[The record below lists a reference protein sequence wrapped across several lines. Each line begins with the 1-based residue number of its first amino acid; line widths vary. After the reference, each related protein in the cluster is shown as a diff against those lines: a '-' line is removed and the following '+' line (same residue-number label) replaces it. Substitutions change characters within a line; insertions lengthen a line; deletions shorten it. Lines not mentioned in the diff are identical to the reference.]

1 MNRLLRLGACLSLIA
16 TLLVA
21 TVLGAPARVI
31 AQDGAITGSLQSIA
45 HGVATLPADALAWRV
60 VVDEVTDRDGATPTT
75 QSLGF
80 TLATDGAVLV
90 ESPTAGTQ
98 DVLALG
104 SAAFV
109 AEGASETRSGI
120 DGPTGYDR
128 IALVTADLAS
138 DAGTG
143 ELVLAGEGFGSPAG
157 NRTLELSRAVLAPGQ
172 SVVSPAPDSPTPS
185 LVLAT
190 DGSVDATFGGETFTL
205 TAGTAAVL
213 DGELTI
219 ATVDGGTAV
228 VATIGAE
235 VPVLETDAV
244 TTETVTP
251 VASDDAT
258 PAPSTAGTPAA
269 GDASGDGIDQDSGD
283 DTGTG
288 SGAETGGD
296 VAGTGSLDISVLDCS
311 GGSLLDTTTCA
322 PLEGVT
328 VTVAIAE
335 SQQSVETGG
344 VTDGSGAITLAEVA
358 VGAAVTI
365 SNVSG
370 GPEGLELLNVPFAIP
385 AFEGD
390 TIVPIV
396 FDAPAEE
403 PAIEAPATEIP
414 ATGATPVVGGEPATG
429 ETPAGVP
436 AVLTIQALDCRDGDL
451 ATLEGCVAMP
461 NATFSVTRGTDT
473 VSSETGFTTD
483 ANGFVTFSAEVGSA
497 VTATYAFG
505 APTGVA
511 PNNDGQVLEPIDGD
525 ATLTFVFVDINESV
539 G

>member
-16 TLLVA
+16 TLLLA

-31 AQDGAITGSLQSIA
+31 AQDGATTGSLQSIA

-60 VVDEVTDRDGATPTT
+60 VADEAGDRDGATPAT

-80 TLATDGAVLV
+80 TLATGAAVLV
-90 ESPTAGTQ
+90 ESPATGTQ
-98 DVLALG
+98 DVLAPG

-109 AEGASETRSGI
+109 AEGASEVRSGI
-120 DGPTGYDR
+120 DGPTDYDR

-138 DAGTG
+138 DAGAG
-143 ELVLAGEGFGSPAG
+143 ELILAGEGFGSPAG
-157 NRTLELSRAVLAPGQ
+157 NRALDLSRAVLAPGQ

-190 DGSVDATFGGETFTL
+190 EGSVDVTFGGETFTL
-205 TAGTAAVL
+205 TAGAAAVL
-213 DGELTI
+213 DGDLTL

-235 VPVLETDAV
+235 VPVLETDAAA
-244 TTETVTP
+244 TTGT
-251 VASDDAT
+251 AT
-258 PAPSTAGTPAA
+258 PAASDLATPGSDTIGTPAA
-269 GDASGDGIDQDSGD
+269 DGASGDGIDADSG
-283 DTGTG
+283 TGTTD
-288 SGAETGGD
+288 ETGGA

-322 PLEGVT
+322 PLAGVT
-328 VTVAIAE
+328 VAVAIAGTE
-335 SQQSVETGG
+335 QALETGG
-344 VTDGSGAITLAEVA
+344 AGTIAVA
-358 VGAAVTI
+358 DVPVGAAVTI
-365 SNVSG
+365 SSVSG
-370 GPEGLELLNVPFAIP
+370 GPEGLDLLNVPFAIP

-403 PAIEAPATEIP
+403 PAIEAPATEAP
-414 ATGATPVVGGEPATG
+414 VTGATPVVGGEPAPG

-436 AVLTIQALDCRDGDL
+436 AVLTIQALDCRGGDL
-451 ATLEGCVAMP
+451 GTLEGCVAMP
-461 NATFSVTRGTDT
+461 NATFSVTRGTEST
-473 VSSETGFTTD
+473 SSEAGFTTD
-483 ANGFVTFSAEVGSA
+483 PNGFVTFSATAGSS

-511 PNNDGQVLEPIDGD
+511 PNNDGQVLEPVVGD
-525 ATLTFVFVDINESV
+525 ATLTFVFVDINESN